1 MAAAASTPRARVAQ
15 FVRDQID
22 GKDNV
27 NLPDLVET
35 ALGHFLRDPAWVEAF
50 LRDQFTATLY
60 TIAQNVIAQRRSGQI
75 IIGNTIASAT
85 GAKAIAARRPR
96 WQLWLEHDG
105 SEYVALPQM
114 TREGLL
120 RAAAAREQ
128 RADREQ
134 TIATVWRSLAAGL
147 QPGQRVGDVYDD
159 DQINAIVDGIGSGIP
174 STFQQGQASLPTP

>member
-1 MAAAASTPRARVAQ
+1 MAPALITPRARVAQ
-15 FVRDQID
+15 FVREQID

-50 LRDQFTATLY
+50 LREQFTATLY

-105 SEYVALPQM
+105 SEYVALPAM

-120 RAAAAREQ
+120 RAAESREQ

-134 TIATVWRSLAAGL
+134 TIATVWRALADGL
-147 QPGQRVGDVYDD
+147 QPGQRVGDIYDD
-159 DQINAIVDGIGSGIP
+159 DQINAIVDSIGTGIP
-174 STFQQGQASLPTP
+174 ATFQPTLPSLPIP